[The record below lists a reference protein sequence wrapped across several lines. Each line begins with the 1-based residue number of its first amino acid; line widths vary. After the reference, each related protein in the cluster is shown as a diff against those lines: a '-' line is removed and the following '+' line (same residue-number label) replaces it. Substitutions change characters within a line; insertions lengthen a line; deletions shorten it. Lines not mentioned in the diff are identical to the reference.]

1 MAALQAG
8 IPSTEQAEWLASL
21 RLDPPEEDRADVRH
35 AILVSSLTGKKP
47 DDILAVLPWRARS
60 VTAPPPSP
68 AQKQANLRKRIDLA
82 MRAFQDRGSGRRKG

>member
-35 AILVSSLTGKKP
+35 AILVSALTGRKP
-47 DDILAVLPWRARS
+47 DDIMAALPWRAS
-60 VTAPPPSP
+60 IQPVAVPPPNR
-68 AQKQANLRKRIDLA
+68 QASLRRRIDLA
-82 MRAFQDRGSGRRKG
+82 MRAFQDAGRKA